1 MFAKG
6 KQVNIPVLI
15 TYVRQRKLYF
25 RRLGL
30 DRQCRIVNLHES
42 GEYFYGENLIK
53 ARMSIT

>member
-15 TYVRQRKLYF
+15 TYVRQRKFNF

-42 GEYFYGENLIK
+42 GEYSYGENLIK